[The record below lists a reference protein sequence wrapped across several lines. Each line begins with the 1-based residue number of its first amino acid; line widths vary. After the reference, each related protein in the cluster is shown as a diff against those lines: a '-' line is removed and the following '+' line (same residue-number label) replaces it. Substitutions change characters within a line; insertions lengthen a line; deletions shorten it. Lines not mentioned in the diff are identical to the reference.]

1 MSREQAQ
8 EKLVISQAII
18 VEGKYDKIKLDSM
31 IQGVILVTNGYRIF
45 KDPEKMAL
53 IRYFA
58 AHTGIIILTDSDRA
72 GFRIRGYLKGSIPE
86 GKITHVYIPDVFG
99 KEKRK
104 EKPSAEGKLGVEGMQ
119 RSILEEAFRK
129 AGVLTGAAPA
139 GKGLTRLDLYE
150 LGLTGGQDSGSRRRM
165 LLRQLGLPTLLS
177 ASGMLEVLNT
187 MMTRRELEAFMH
199 QQRNGD

>member
-1 MSREQAQ
+1 MGETQA
-8 EKLVISQAII
+8 KLVISQAII

-72 GFRIRGYLKGSIPE
+72 GFKIRGYLKGCVPE
-86 GKITHVYIPDVFG
+86 GKITHVYIPDIFG

-104 EKPSAEGKLGVEGMQ
+104 ERPSAEGKLGVEGMQ
-119 RSILEEAFRK
+119 RSVLEEAFRR
-129 AGVLTGAAPA
+129 AGVLTGSAPA
-139 GKGLTRLDLYE
+139 GTGLTRLDLYE
-150 LGLTGGQDSGSRRRM
+150 LGLTGGKDSAIRRRA
-165 LLRQLGLPTLLS
+165 LLTQLGLPALLS
-177 ASGMLEVLNT
+177 TAGMLEVLNT
-187 MMTRRELEAFMH
+187 MMTRQELEAFLH
-199 QQRNGD
+199 QHGNGD

>member
-1 MSREQAQ
+1 MGETQA
-8 EKLVISQAII
+8 KLVISQAII

-72 GFRIRGYLKGSIPE
+72 GFKIRGYLKGCVPK
-86 GKITHVYIPDVFG
+86 GKITHVYIPDIFG

-119 RSILEEAFRK
+119 RSVLEEAFRR

-139 GKGLTRLDLYE
+139 GTGLTRLDLYE
-150 LGLTGGQDSGSRRRM
+150 MGLTGGKDSAIRRRA
-165 LLRQLGLPTLLS
+165 LLTQLGLPALLS
-177 ASGMLEVLNT
+177 TAGMLEVLNT
-187 MMTRRELEAFMH
+187 MMTRQELEAFLH
-199 QQRNGD
+199 QHGNGD

>member
-1 MSREQAQ
+1 MRETQA
-8 EKLVISQAII
+8 KLVISQAII

-72 GFRIRGYLKGSIPE
+72 GFKIRGYLKGCVPE
-86 GKITHVYIPDVFG
+86 GKLNHVYIPDFFG

-104 EKPSAEGKLGVEGMQ
+104 EKPSAEGKLGVEGML
-119 RSILEEAFRK
+119 RSVLEEAFRR
-129 AGVLTGAAPA
+129 AGVLTGSAPA
-139 GKGLTRLDLYE
+139 GTGLTRLDLFE
-150 LGLTGGQDSGSRRRM
+150 LGLTGGKDSAIRRRA
-165 LLRQLGLPTLLS
+165 LLTQLGLPALLS
-177 ASGMLEVLNT
+177 TAGMLEVLNT
-187 MMTRRELEAFMH
+187 MMTRQELEAFLH
-199 QQRNGD
+199 QHGNGD

>member
-1 MSREQAQ
+1 MGETQA
-8 EKLVISQAII
+8 KLVISQAII

-72 GFRIRGYLKGSIPE
+72 GFKIRGYLKGCVPE
-86 GKITHVYIPDVFG
+86 EKITHVYIPDIFG

-119 RSILEEAFRK
+119 RSVLEEAFRR
-129 AGVLTGAAPA
+129 AGVLTGSAPT
-139 GKGLTRLDLYE
+139 GTGLTRLDLYE
-150 LGLTGGQDSGSRRRM
+150 LGLTGGKDSAIRRRA
-165 LLRQLGLPTLLS
+165 LLTQLGLPALLS
-177 ASGMLEVLNT
+177 TAGMLEVLNT
-187 MMTRRELEAFMH
+187 MMTRQELEAFLH
-199 QQRNGD
+199 QHGNGD

>member
-1 MSREQAQ
+1 MGETHA
-8 EKLVISQAII
+8 KLVISQAII

-72 GFRIRGYLKGSIPE
+72 GFKIRGYLKGCVPE
-86 GKITHVYIPDVFG
+86 GKITNVYIPDIFG

-119 RSILEEAFRK
+119 RSVLEEAFRR
-129 AGVLTGAAPA
+129 AGVLTGPAPA
-139 GKGLTRLDLYE
+139 GTGLTRLDLYE
-150 LGLTGGQDSGSRRRM
+150 LGLAGGKDSAIRRRA
-165 LLRQLGLPTLLS
+165 LLTQLGLPALLS
-177 ASGMLEVLNT
+177 TAGMLEVLNT
-187 MMTRRELEAFMH
+187 MMTRQELEAFLH
-199 QQRNGD
+199 QHGNGD